1 MILTRNISDR
11 DQFTWRRKKRVEN
24 DHVRGRKSQAVND
37 PVKGLQKRRL
47 SLLLVLVFSL
57 LLAGCSGQNVLLAA
71 FNPVVDAADSADR
84 EQVLTYLD
92 LAVQDLAVID
102 VILADSDLD
111 LLEQGTGSDEE
122 LTEAMIER
130 YQSLLTGY
138 RASLAE
144 AKEAEIGRVVPDV
157 EDLLLYR
164 DAHNVLLD
172 MTDDLLAEY
181 EQILSYTAA
190 LMQMGTSLEALDTYD
205 ANDLQATYDT
215 INAALLAAVEQ
226 LNNADVP
233 TFLTY
238 MNDNLIDALGE
249 MDEAVLY
256 MLQAASI
263 SDPLRINAASY
274 RMDILMRRFD
284 SIVANVDQDITDRQD
299 KLIREVERIAET
311 KDGLKTWATQNIDL
325 LDQD

>member
-1 MILTRNISDR
+1 MILSRNTSDP
-11 DQFTWRRKKRVEN
+11 DQSAWRPEKRV
-24 DHVRGRKSQAVND
+24 VND
-37 PVKGLQKRRL
+37 PAKGLQKRRL
-47 SLLLVLVFSL
+47 SLLLTLICCL

-71 FNPVVDAADSADR
+71 FNPEIDAADSADR

-92 LAVQDLAVID
+92 LAVQDLEVIE

-111 LLEQGTGSDEE
+111 LLEQGTGNDEE
-122 LTEAMIER
+122 LTEAMIEH
-130 YQSLLTGY
+130 YQTLLSGY
-138 RASLAE
+138 RTSLAE
-144 AKEAEIGRVVPDV
+144 AQAAEIGRVVPDL

-164 DAHNVLLD
+164 DAQNALFG

-190 LMQMGTSLEALDTYD
+190 LMQMGTNLEALDTYD
-205 ANDLQATYDT
+205 ENDLDATYNT
-215 INAALLAAVEQ
+215 ISAALQASVDQ

-238 MNDNLIDALGE
+238 MNDNLTDALGE

-256 MLQAASI
+256 MLQAAYI
-263 SDPLRINAASY
+263 SDPLRLNAASY

-284 SIVANVDQDITDRQD
+284 SIVANVDQDITDRQN
-299 KLIREVERIAET
+299 KLMREVERIAET

>member
-1 MILTRNISDR
+1 MILSRNTSDP
-11 DQFTWRRKKRVEN
+11 DQSAWRPENRV
-24 DHVRGRKSQAVND
+24 VND
-37 PVKGLQKRRL
+37 PAKGLQKRRL
-47 SLLLVLVFSL
+47 SLLLTLICCL

-71 FNPVVDAADSADR
+71 FNPEIDAADSADR

-92 LAVQDLAVID
+92 LAVQDLEVIE

-111 LLEQGTGSDEE
+111 LLEQGTGNDEE
-122 LTEAMIER
+122 LTEAMIEH
-130 YQSLLTGY
+130 YQTLLSGY
-138 RASLAE
+138 RTSLAE
-144 AKEAEIGRVVPDV
+144 AQAAEIGRVVPDL

-164 DAHNVLLD
+164 DAQNALFG

-190 LMQMGTSLEALDTYD
+190 LMQMGTNLEALDTYD
-205 ANDLQATYDT
+205 ENDLDATYNT
-215 INAALLAAVEQ
+215 ISAALQASVDQ

-238 MNDNLIDALGE
+238 MNDNLTDALGE

-256 MLQAASI
+256 MLQAAYI
-263 SDPLRINAASY
+263 SDPLRLNAASY

-284 SIVANVDQDITDRQD
+284 SIVANVDQDITDRQN
-299 KLIREVERIAET
+299 KLMREVERIAET

>member
-1 MILTRNISDR
+1 MILSRNTSDPV
-11 DQFTWRRKKRVEN
+11 QLAWRRKRRAEC
-24 DHVRGRKSQAVND
+24 D
-37 PVKGLQKRRL
+37 PVKGLQKRRW
-47 SLLLVLVFSL
+47 SLLLVLVFCL

-71 FNPVVDAADSADR
+71 FNPEVDAADSADR

-92 LAVQDLAVID
+92 LAVQDLGVIE

-111 LLEQGTGSDEE
+111 LLEQGTGNDEE

-130 YQSLLTGY
+130 YQTLLSGY

-144 AKEAEIGRVVPDV
+144 AQEAENGRSVPDF
-157 EDLLLYR
+157 EDLRLYS
-164 DAHNVLLD
+164 DAHHVLFGL
-172 MTDDLLAEY
+172 TDDLLAEY

-205 ANDLQATYDT
+205 ENDLQATYDT
-215 INAALLAAVEQ
+215 INAALMAAVEQ

-238 MNDNLIDALGE
+238 MNDNLTDALGE

-256 MLQAASI
+256 MLQAAYI
-263 SDPLRINAASY
+263 SDPLRLNAASY

-299 KLIREVERIAET
+299 KLMREVERIAET